1 MDTPR
6 KNSAEEQKAN
16 NNYQETSESDSEVYN
31 FLDNYLEKENTDS
44 FSLGFSKNIIREIEA
59 KQQCR
64 FNIKIYGLIF
74 MLSLISIPLF
84 ISFISNELIS
94 MILTVFLQYKFIFAF
109 FICGVILIQFS
120 ERLIYINRDK
130 K

>member
-1 MDTPR
+1 MDTHR
-6 KNSAEEQKAN
+6 KNSTEGQKEHN
-16 NNYQETSESDSEVYN
+16 SYQEISKADQEIYD
-31 FLDNYLEKENTDS
+31 FLDRNFEKENTDG
-44 FSLGFSKNIIREIEA
+44 FSLGFSTNIIRKIES
-59 KQQCR
+59 KQQR
-64 FNIKIYGLIF
+64 QLNIKIYGLIF
-74 MLSLISIPLF
+74 VLSLISIPLF